1 VNSEK
6 SSLSCVSGVYLDVAW
21 NTVAETKAFT
31 AQAKATLTDAEVS
44 ALITMLA
51 KDPTCG
57 DVIRGTGG
65 LRKVRVGVHGRGK
78 RGGARVIYYF
88 YNETMPLFLLAVFAK
103 NEKEDL
109 SAAERAS
116 LTRVAEAIRTEYGRG
131 Q

>member
-1 VNSEK
+1 MRMTSDGQ
-6 SSLSCVSGVYLDVAW
+6 SCVNGVYLDVAW
-21 NTVAETKAFT
+21 NSVAETKAFT

-103 NEKEDL
+103 NVKADL

-116 LTRVAEAIRTEYGRG
+116 LARVAEAIRAEYGS
-131 Q
+131 